1 MWTATQTDSKMASK
15 QSLSIDQRISLRLSA
30 QQLRFTRL
38 LECTAPELEDAVE
51 RELEDNPALTV
62 EDAPPRDNDTT
73 PYYYRNAN
81 NHSADDF
88 SDYEFAPADTGLSL
102 YDYLTQQLAEKD
114 LPDNV
119 RKAALYIIGSLDNN
133 GYLRRPLANLV
144 NDMDFREGISV
155 TLDDAQ
161 RALEV
166 VNDLEPYGVGAR
178 DLRECLLIQLRH
190 LPDSQQ
196 RDDAIRII
204 EEEFEEFSLK
214 HTHRIISALKIG
226 KERVR
231 EAINLIVSLNP
242 KPGASYS
249 SEQEG
254 ANIIIPDLIVSNED
268 GKLTVATASNIPELA
283 IDHTFS
289 ELAEQMEAEQQKP
302 DADTETETPSR
313 KDSEFVLTRYND
325 ARDFINILKHRQQT
339 LLTVMTAIMTIQ
351 KDYFQTQDVYRMK
364 PMMLKDVAAITGLDL
379 SVISRATNNKY
390 VATPWGIFPLRFFFS
405 DTIGDDAGENDDS
418 SEDTS
423 PLTNRKIEA
432 EIKSLVGHED
442 KLHPLSDEKIRQMM
456 EENGYD
462 VSRRT
467 VAKYRDRIGIPVARL
482 RKEL

>member
-1 MWTATQTDSKMASK
+1 MASK

-30 QQLRFTRL
+30 QQLRFVKL
-38 LECTAPELEDAVE
+38 LECTALELEEAVD

-62 EDAPPRDNDTT
+62 EDATT
-73 PYYYRNAN
+73 PDADDTPLYYRYAN
-81 NHSADDF
+81 NRTSDEFADYDF
-88 SDYEFAPADTGLSL
+88 SPADTGMSL
-102 YDYLTQQLAEKD
+102 YDYLKSQLAEKE
-114 LPDNV
+114 LPENV

-155 TLDDAQ
+155 TLQDAET
-161 RALEV
+161 ALQV
-166 VNDLEPYGVGAR
+166 ISDLEPYGVGAR
-178 DLRECLLIQLRH
+178 DLRECLLIQLQH
-190 LPDSQQ
+190 LPDSTE
-196 RDDAIRII
+196 RNDAIRII
-204 EEEFEEFSLK
+204 DEQFEEFSLK

-231 EAINLIVSLNP
+231 KAINLIVSLNP
-242 KPGASYS
+242 KPGASFS
-249 SEQEG
+249 SEQDA

-268 GKLTVATASNIPELA
+268 GRLTVSTASNIPELA

-289 ELAEQMEAEQQKP
+289 ELAESMEDKP
-302 DADTETETPSR
+302 ENQENGNQEENGKPLPR
-313 KDSEFVLTRYND
+313 KGSEFIITRFND
-325 ARDFINILKHRQQT
+325 ARDFIAILKQRQQT
-339 LLTVMTAIMTIQ
+339 LLTVMSAIMTIQ

-364 PMMLKDVAAITGLDL
+364 PMMLKDVAAVSGLDL

-405 DTIGDDAGENDDS
+405 DSIGEESEKDGEDMD
-418 SEDTS
+418 

-432 EIKSLVGHED
+432 EIKALVDSED
-442 KLHPLSDEKIRQMM
+442 KLHPLSDEKIRQVM
-456 EENGYD
+456 EEKGYD